1 MTMAIAHAPFA
12 KDFMIITKFGQL
24 VVAVLTLFNRAVR
37 ARSSDAD
44 KERATVDRS
53 SGSDDPTVGVLCPF
67 PVLMLSREL
76 RRSMPHPLHAAA
88 RQRANIHLCR
98 DN

>member
-12 KDFMIITKFGQL
+12 KDFMIIITKFGQL

-53 SGSDDPTVGVLCPF
+53 SGSDDPTVGILCPL
-67 PVLMLSREL
+67 PVL
-76 RRSMPHPLHAAA
+76 
-88 RQRANIHLCR
+88 
-98 DN
+98 